1 MITLERK
8 NKTPGNLSD
17 VETYTYAL
25 ALSRTGKNQ
34 KALQQLKSIQV
45 NTDNELTIKLANAQI
60 LIVDGQYTKAENSLK
75 LLEKIYPSN
84 PSVIYYL
91 ATSLTENGNA
101 QIALQKLDQLN
112 NSQPENPAFDKLK
125 AKAASKANSLWR
137 SHESLSDYYAAH
149 GQYGTAMEQIQL
161 SLRAPG
167 IDSSSK
173 ARIKAKKQQLREA
186 RKRRD
191 NFK

>member
-1 MITLERK
+1 M
-8 NKTPGNLSD
+8 N
-17 VETYTYAL
+17 A
-25 ALSRTGKNQ
+25 
-34 KALQQLKSIQV
+34 
-45 NTDNELTIKLANAQI
+45 DNELTIKLANAQI
-60 LIVDGQYTKAENSLK
+60 LIVDGQYTKAESSLR

-101 QIALQKLDQLN
+101 QLALQKLDQLN

-125 AKAASKANSLWR
+125 AKAANKANSLWR

-149 GQYGTAMEQIQL
+149 GQYRTAIEQIQL

-173 ARIKAKKQQLREA
+173 ARIEAKKQQLREA

-191 NFK
+191 NL